1 MHLELISALSGI
13 LVCGGATEIRPINLP
28 LCEETRENVSKFFTD
43 VYVVKS
49 QQYNSCHLTNT
60 STPVVSKAS
69 YSYNILG
76 AQRNPS
82 CPARLNCKYVHDWFN
97 FLFAQMFRVTTSAL
111 ETNLSNPVVFV
122 ARSERYVQTW
132 RIPLEL
138 PQ

>member
-1 MHLELISALSGI
+1 MHLQLIFALSGI

-43 VYVVKS
+43 VYVVKP
-49 QQYNSCHLTNT
+49 QQYDSCYLTNT
-60 STPVVSKAS
+60 STPVVNRAS
-69 YSYNILG
+69 CQITVTVILS
-76 AQRNPS
+76 AQLQA
-82 CPARLNCKYVHDWFN
+82 CDWFN